1 MNHRPD
7 PNDLRFRQNV
17 ESGALTP
24 SDFGHRE
31 HVRLA
36 YVYLADH
43 DDVTAHRLVRQ
54 ALLTFLAHHGIEA
67 SHYHET
73 MTRAWLLAVRHFME
87 RSPATSSTADDFIEM
102 NPELLD
108 SKIMLTHY
116 SADMLFSDRARAE
129 FVEPDLD
136 PIPRHER

>member
-7 PNDLRFRQNV
+7 PDDLRFRQDF
-17 ESGALTP
+17 ESGSLMP

-36 YVYLADH
+36 YVSLADH
-43 DDVTAHRLVRQ
+43 DEATAHRLVRQ
-54 ALLTFLAHHGIEA
+54 ALLTYLEHHGIEA
-67 SHYHET
+67 SMYHET

-87 RSPATSSTADDFIEM
+87 RSDETSSADDFIEM

-108 SKIMLTHY
+108 SKIMLSHY
-116 SADMLFSDRARAE
+116 SADLLFSERARAE

-136 PIPRHER
+136 PIPRHEP